1 MYFPLGLAGLISTDR
16 LFKLLDGSKSTIALL
31 SPDYIKSKVCYEEFN
46 LSHAL
51 FVDKDRTM
59 DLVSVLVEP
68 IGELPLWCAEPL
80 PVDCAS
86 SQVDMAQVLAT
97 VCTDLVKR
105 LKGKMPFLSIY
116 RDCSN

>member
-1 MYFPLGLAGLISTDR
+1 M
-16 LFKLLDGSKSTIALL
+16 
-31 SPDYIKSKVCYEEFN
+31 SPDYVKSKVCYEEFS

-68 IGELPLWCAEPL
+68 IDELPVWCAEPL

-86 SQVDMAQVLAT
+86 SQVDMDQVLAT

-105 LKGKMPFLSIY
+105 LKGKMPTPSVSPLRISAP
-116 RDCSN
+116 SPLG